1 MQPNVTEKQLKEL
14 YNAVFEDEED
24 FCDRFFNRF
33 YHPLNVYCKTEEGK
47 LCSALHVIDV
57 TLKDEKRFYR
67 AGYIFAA
74 ATYPE
79 YRGKGYMGEL
89 IKDAIEGA
97 KNKGTDMLFLI
108 VAEEGLKQYYKKFG
122 FVSVSDEEETELSA
136 SNGEVE
142 SISPEIVAELL
153 NNEKGV
159 SIYRTEDH
167 IKDLLYVYGARAYRN
182 QKGMCIAYKAG
193 NIAVVPKY
201 VGDISVCADVCNTLG
216 TKKATVTLSP
226 GVMVLPLSQKSKL
239 KNQFSI
245 DLLFN

>member
-14 YNAVFEDEED
+14 YNAVFEDEAD

-159 SIYRTEDH
+159 SIYRTKDH

-201 VGDISVCADVCNTLG
+201 VGDISVCSEVCTTLKAEKVLATKTAG
-216 TKKATVTLSP
+216 T
-226 GVMVLPLSQKSKL
+226 MVLPISENAQIKGCFKL
-239 KNQFSI
+239 NFI
-245 DLLFN
+245 LN

>member
-1 MQPNVTEKQLKEL
+1 MQPNVTENQLKQL
-14 YNAVFEDEED
+14 YNAVFEDEAD
-24 FCDRFFNRF
+24 FCDRFFQRF
-33 YHPLNVYCKTEEGK
+33 YHPYNVYCKTEGGK

-57 TLKDEKRFYR
+57 TLKDKKEFYS

-97 KNKGTDMLFLI
+97 KNKDTDMLFLI
-108 VAEEGLKQYYKKFG
+108 VAEEGLKEYYKRFG
-122 FVSVSDEEETELSA
+122 FVSVSDEKETELSA
-136 SNGEVE
+136 SNGEVDR
-142 SISPEIVAELL
+142 IPPKRVAELL
-153 NNEKGV
+153 NNEKGICV
-159 SIYRTEDH
+159 YRTENH
-167 IKDLLYVYGARAYRN
+167 IKDLLYVYGAKAYRN
-182 QKGMCIAYKAG
+182 GKGMCIAYKAG
-193 NIAVVPKY
+193 GISVIPKY
-201 VGDISVCADVCNTLG
+201 LGDISVCADVCNTLG

-226 GVMVLPLSQKSKL
+226 GVMVLSLSQKAKL